1 MSIYKF
7 LYQDIRKVKNENLH
21 VTNSLRNKFYD
32 AGYINFYEIITTPAN
47 RLKKD
52 VQITNAQ
59 FKELDRSLRRLNLSL
74 DISQEILD
82 WVISYYYN
90 QYYYKLLP
98 ILQQKQKKNITS
110 KPSNKHFKSIITNFN
125 KES

>member
-7 LYQDIRKVKNENLH
+7 LYEDIRKVKNQNIH

-32 AGYINFYEIITTPAN
+32 AGYINFYEIITTSAN

-74 DISQEILD
+74 DISQELLD
-82 WVISYYYN
+82 WIITYYYN

-98 ILQQKQKKNITS
+98 ILHQKQKSDTS
-110 KPSNKHFKSIITNFN
+110 FKRSNQEFKFQIDNY
-125 KES
+125 KL